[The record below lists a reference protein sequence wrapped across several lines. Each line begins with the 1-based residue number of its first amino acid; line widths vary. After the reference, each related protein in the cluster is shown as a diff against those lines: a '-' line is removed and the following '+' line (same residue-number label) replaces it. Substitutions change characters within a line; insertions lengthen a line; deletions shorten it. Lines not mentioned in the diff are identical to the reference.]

1 MAINPTTLK
10 ALIDTQITNETVDFS
25 ITPAEVGDRMKDA
38 IDYSTEVATIY
49 NVQTGLVANGT
60 LISTESVLSYGV
72 NVFSTST
79 STNYATKLPTPTTG
93 KSLKVVNNGANPISI
108 YPSVAGGFIG
118 TLPASSPIT
127 IPNNGQVYEFICVV
141 NPTPGSW
148 TVSNVTETNVSYAE
162 LVISHTTGTE
172 TNKVGLTT
180 AGLQSTAGLGLD
192 GNGNI
197 LFQGQWAS
205 ENSIATLTNLLIE
218 SNVLGSDCASGF
230 GNDRIAA
237 SFLTAYKTAS
247 NSTTNGDRH
256 SIAFVPGEYYS
267 GSISPTGALDSP
279 IQIGN
284 TNTLYANLLAD
295 TELVHEQ
302 IGLGGDFSRYYYTF
316 AINIP
321 ASAATKVYRFKYTL
335 TYV

>member
-10 ALIDTQITNETVDFS
+10 ALIDTQITNETIDFA
-25 ITPAEVGDRMKDA
+25 ITPAEVGGRMKDT

-49 NVQTGLVANGT
+49 DVQTGLVANGT
-60 LISTESVLSYGV
+60 SISTTSVLSYGV

-93 KSLKVVNNGANPISI
+93 KSLKVVNNGVHPISI
-108 YPSVAGGFIG
+108 YPSVSGGFIG

-148 TVSNVTETNVSYAE
+148 TVSNVTETNIYYAE

-172 TNKVGLTT
+172 TNKVGLNT
-180 AGLQSTAGLGLD
+180 AGLVPAAGLGLD

-197 LFQGQWAS
+197 LFTGQWAS
-205 ENSIATLTNLLIE
+205 ENSTATLTNLLIQ

-237 SFLTAYKTAS
+237 SFLTAYKTSS

-256 SIAFVPGEYYS
+256 QIDFKPGGFYT
-267 GSISPTGALDSP
+267 GSISPTGSLNSP
-279 IQIGN
+279 IQIGD
-284 TNTLYANLLAD
+284 TDTLYANLLASS
-295 TELVHEQ
+295 ELVNEQ
-302 IGLGGDFSRYYYTF
+302 IGTGGDFSRYYYTF

-321 ASAATKVYRFKYTL
+321 ASAATKVYKFKYTL